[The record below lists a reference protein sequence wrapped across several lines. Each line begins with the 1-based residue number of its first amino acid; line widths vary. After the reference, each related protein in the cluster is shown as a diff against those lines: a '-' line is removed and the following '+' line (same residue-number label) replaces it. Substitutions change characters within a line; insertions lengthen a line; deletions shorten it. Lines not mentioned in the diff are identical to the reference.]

1 MFPFS
6 SNEGIYR
13 ADFTFCVQIVL
24 RRKVK
29 QRLATAVT
37 FKGVTEEQNVSR
49 EGAGETEEHNQF
61 HNLVSLCM

>member
-1 MFPFS
+1 M
-6 SNEGIYR
+6 
-13 ADFTFCVQIVL
+13 

-29 QRLATAVT
+29 QRLATVVT

>member
-29 QRLATAVT
+29 QRLATVVT
-37 FKGVTEEQNVSR
+37 FKGVTEEQNVSI